1 MSSNAVC
8 ATRNDLLLQFEWE
21 NYGADLE
28 GLAAMTREEVVAML
42 KRNSTGFSRRAL
54 PLCQP

>member
-1 MSSNAVC
+1 
-8 ATRNDLLLQFEWE
+8 LQFDWE

-54 PLCQP
+54 PLCYP

>member
-1 MSSNAVC
+1 MSLNAVC
-8 ATRNDLLLQFEWE
+8 APRNGTLWQFDWE

-54 PLCQP
+54 PL